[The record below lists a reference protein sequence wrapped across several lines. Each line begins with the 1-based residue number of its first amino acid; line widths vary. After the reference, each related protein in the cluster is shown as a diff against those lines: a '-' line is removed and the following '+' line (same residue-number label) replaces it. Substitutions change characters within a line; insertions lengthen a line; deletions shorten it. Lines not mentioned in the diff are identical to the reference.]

1 MRKKIL
7 VVDDD
12 DSVRES
18 LMNALS
24 YENYRPLGAA
34 DGEEALALLE
44 TEDVELVLLDLNMPR
59 RNGWETYEAISKRDP
74 LLPII
79 IITARPNQLF
89 TSLGAGVG
97 ALVEKPFDFLKLV
110 GMIRSLIAEST
121 EKRVAR
127 ATGQVVQFHY
137 VRPNGNDVIYERSGL
152 APAAHENENLFQ

>member
-12 DSVRES
+12 DGVRES

-24 YENYRPLGAA
+24 YENYAPLGAM
-34 DGEEALALLE
+34 DGEEALAILE
-44 TEDVELVLLDLNMPR
+44 KEEVELVLLDLNMPR
-59 RNGWETYEAISKRDP
+59 RNGWETYEALSEKDP

-110 GMIRSLIAEST
+110 EMIRSLIAEGT
-121 EKRVAR
+121 EKRMAR
-127 ATGQVVQFHY
+127 ATGQ
-137 VRPNGNDVIYERSGL
+137 
-152 APAAHENENLFQ
+152 A